1 MINRSRLYTKNVSQ
15 FYIPNLNCH
24 INYISRHLCFLVLLR
39 KSFIYFFKI
48 KRDLRD
54 KKMKIKA
61 IKILGMILLLSMA
74 IPAVY
79 AKGPTGKAGKSD
91 TQQLYLVEKFPS
103 GDWDTVVGGAWGKM
117 TYNVASGDYVF
128 NGHELVAEEDYT
140 LINFARIDEQWP
152 AAILILGTGIANGG
166 GNVHIAG
173 NQIFGDLGPDGT
185 TESVP
190 GIKIWLVLT
199 DDLTGSTLSEWTP
212 EDYLFEEDT
221 IPELVP

>member
-1 MINRSRLYTKNVSQ
+1 
-15 FYIPNLNCH
+15 
-24 INYISRHLCFLVLLR
+24 
-39 KSFIYFFKI
+39 
-48 KRDLRD
+48 
-54 KKMKIKA
+54 MKIKA
-61 IKILGMILLLSMA
+61 IKILGMILLLSVA

-91 TQQLYLVEKFPS
+91 IQQLYLVEKFPS

-128 NGHELVAEEDYT
+128 NGHGLVAEEDYT

-173 NQIFGDLGPDGT
+173 SIVALLPDLTGDDITGA
-185 TESVP
+185 
-190 GIKIWLVLT
+190 KIWLVLT
-199 DDLTGSTLSEWTP
+199 EDIGDLESFTLDGWNPTE
-212 EDYLFEEDT
+212 YLFEEDL
-221 IPELVP
+221 IPLDP